1 MEREVLGNMLFLGQT
16 LANAVPISPPPLAG
30 ITTPDPLRNEV
41 PGVQPRRYAWGS
53 WAFHSDFDVLTR
65 LYPLGCRLPHLY
77 IYRHI
82 LSTFLPLSLTHSST
96 DAVQGMPIKME

>member
-1 MEREVLGNMLFLGQT
+1 MLFLGQT

-53 WAFHSDFDVLTR
+53 RARHSDFDVLTR

-77 IYRHI
+77 IDIY
-82 LSTFLPLSLTHSST
+82 FLPLSLTAAQMLCKACRLKWNEVDLFSP
-96 DAVQGMPIKME
+96 QF